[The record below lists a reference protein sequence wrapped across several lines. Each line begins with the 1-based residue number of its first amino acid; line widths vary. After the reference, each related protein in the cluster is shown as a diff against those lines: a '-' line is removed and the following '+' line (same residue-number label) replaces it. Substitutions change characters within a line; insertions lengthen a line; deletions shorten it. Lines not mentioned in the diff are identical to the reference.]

1 MTGGTKH
8 KHSYLGRLAQDS
20 LILSALNALQ
30 AKLGRALRRI
40 PVRRPQSGAEGVF
53 GALRRRAAV
62 AKRTAVLKMKVAS
75 AVESSAAVRV
85 YRGFVRTLLGL
96 SMQTVAVFFITFG
109 LYTLASSL
117 IRLFT
122 AGQPASPS
130 ELLPGVL
137 SLLFAALFVG
147 CGDSLQS
154 KLRGSGLFRL
164 VFVRL
169 LGVDE
174 QTLAGTASVRGYGA
188 VAVIVGT
195 LLGSLSYFVSAWRI
209 LLCLL
214 SVLFALAVLRFPE
227 TGLLAALLLFPF
239 LPAPGLA
246 ALLVVSFASY
256 LLRLSRGKRNFRFAK
271 PDGCFWFFAAASLLL
286 LGGDTGASAALRLCC
301 ACAFP
306 LCVNLLRSE
315 KLLSRAAACLFVGL
329 SAFAVLFCLTA
340 WTPAR
345 AIWDALGLPVFAPTA
360 AAAAVCLT
368 ALLPLCVQALLRA
381 PARGRRLAALLLLA
395 VDGCALVLLRSES
408 VLYLALVVLTA
419 SFALSTGK
427 ALVALLG
434 MGLFSLA
441 AVGFV
446 RCATAPSAGF
456 LLPRT
461 AAARLPA
468 RRAADRRRRRDGLL
482 RRVRRYVPRGFG
494 LFPACRGGR
503 IVLSAAAGLAR
514 RADRGPRRSAA
525 AGTERPGQD
534 RGLRRLYAAGVR
546 AVRRGVRRVC
556 GQRRAAFVL
565 GIRRP
570 AVRCG
575 GERPRREP
583 AAGNLIAKER
593 ILLDEKESSL

>member
-30 AKLGRALRRI
+30 AKLGRALRRV

-427 ALVALLG
+427 ALVSLLG

-446 RCATAPSAGF
+446 RCAAALGAVAPASFFPERLLPDCPPAALLTGVGGGMGFCAVFGGTFPAVSGYFRLAAEGGLFYLLLPVSLAVLTVARAVPLLRGRNGPDKTAACGVGMLLAVALSAAVFDVFADSAAQLLFWASAG
-456 LLPRT
+456 L
-461 AAARLPA
+461 
-468 RRAADRRRRRDGLL
+468 
-482 RRVRRYVPRGFG
+482 
-494 LFPACRGGR
+494 
-503 IVLSAAAGLAR
+503 LSAAAENG
-514 RADRGPRRSAA
+514 
-525 AGTERPGQD
+525 
-534 RGLRRLYAAGVR
+534 R
-546 AVRRGVRRVC
+546 AVGR
-556 GQRRAAFVL
+556 QPE
-565 GIRRP
+565 I
-570 AVRCG
+570 
-575 GERPRREP
+575 
-583 AAGNLIAKER
+583 
-593 ILLDEKESSL
+593 

>member
-30 AKLGRALRRI
+30 AKLGRALRRV
-40 PVRRPQSGAEGVF
+40 PVRRPRSGAEGVF

-345 AIWDALGLPVFAPTA
+345 AVWDALGLPVFAPTA

-381 PARGRRLAALLLLA
+381 PARGRRLAALLQLQPAAAGPDLRGGGEEDLDVGPRQHHGPDVAAVHDHIVLPGQAPLLLHQECPHLRDGGDGGSKGGDLMPADLRRHVLPVEIHVLQAVRSVFHRDIQGLQQGDHRLGVRGVHPCPKGLQAHGA
-395 VDGCALVLLRSES
+395 VDGPGVHVQKPQRLRQ
-408 VLYLALVVLTA
+408 
-419 SFALSTGK
+419 G
-427 ALVALLG
+427 LG
-434 MGLFSLA
+434 QGRLPGPGG
-441 AVGFV
+441 AVDGDTSMSQV
-446 RCATAPSAGF
+446 SSSSPSA
-456 LLPRT
+456 
-461 AAARLPA
+461 
-468 RRAADRRRRRDGLL
+468 
-482 RRVRRYVPRGFG
+482 
-494 LFPACRGGR
+494 
-503 IVLSAAAGLAR
+503 
-514 RADRGPRRSAA
+514 RSAA
-525 AGTERPGQD
+525 AS
-534 RGLRRLYAAGVR
+534 
-546 AVRRGVRRVC
+546 
-556 GQRRAAFVL
+556 
-565 GIRRP
+565 
-570 AVRCG
+570 
-575 GERPRREP
+575 P
-583 AAGNLIAKER
+583 AARPVDQAICRLKPPV
-593 ILLDEKESSL
+593 

>member
-214 SVLFALAVLRFPE
+214 SMLFALAVLRFPE

-239 LPAPGLA
+239 LPAPG
-246 ALLVVSFASY
+246 
-256 LLRLSRGKRNFRFAK
+256 
-271 PDGCFWFFAAASLLL
+271 
-286 LGGDTGASAALRLCC
+286 
-301 ACAFP
+301 
-306 LCVNLLRSE
+306 
-315 KLLSRAAACLFVGL
+315 
-329 SAFAVLFCLTA
+329 
-340 WTPAR
+340 
-345 AIWDALGLPVFAPTA
+345 
-360 AAAAVCLT
+360 
-368 ALLPLCVQALLRA
+368 
-381 PARGRRLAALLLLA
+381 LAALLLLA

-427 ALVALLG
+427 ALVSLLG

-446 RCATAPSAGF
+446 RCAAALGAVAPASFFPERLLPDCPPAALLTGVGGGMGFCAVFGSTFPAVSGYFRLAAEGGLFYLLLPVSLAVLTVARAVPLLRGRNGPDKTAACGVCMLLAFALSAAVFDVFADSAAQLLFWASAG
-456 LLPRT
+456 L
-461 AAARLPA
+461 
-468 RRAADRRRRRDGLL
+468 
-482 RRVRRYVPRGFG
+482 
-494 LFPACRGGR
+494 
-503 IVLSAAAGLAR
+503 LSAAAENG
-514 RADRGPRRSAA
+514 
-525 AGTERPGQD
+525 
-534 RGLRRLYAAGVR
+534 R
-546 AVRRGVRRVC
+546 AVGR
-556 GQRRAAFVL
+556 QPE
-565 GIRRP
+565 I
-570 AVRCG
+570 
-575 GERPRREP
+575 
-583 AAGNLIAKER
+583 
-593 ILLDEKESSL
+593 